1 MIATDSS
8 YCNNPFEAVVIDLP
22 LNSLVCNMAYLVK
35 ESILSAE
42 PILKIRG
49 KEDFSFSTII
59 ARRDIEKLN
68 TIGIFKPFWKVWIT
82 VGIYSFHVSH
92 ALHVTYARRVYV
104 AILH

>member
-1 MIATDSS
+1 
-8 YCNNPFEAVVIDLP
+8 
-22 LNSLVCNMAYLVK
+22 MAYLVK

-68 TIGIFKPFWKVWIT
+68 TMRIFEPFWKVWIT
-82 VGIYSFHVSH
+82 D
-92 ALHVTYARRVYV
+92 L
-104 AILH
+104 